1 MPVNRHDGAMTL
13 DADTLVTGGTGFIGR
28 WLVTSLTRRGRRVAV
43 VARGGAARAAELA
56 AFVSAHGGDPSR
68 LAVIDGDLGRD
79 DLGLTPAV
87 GGVRDVFHLA
97 AAFAFGLDAAT
108 ARATNVGGT
117 ERIATWAAAQPGL
130 RRFVHLGGY
139 RATVLPPW
147 LAGAGYPLPARLRA
161 RLYAGHGAYEASK
174 LESYLAIRAR
184 APGLPLTVVHPST
197 VIGAAATG
205 EASQV
210 TGLGETV
217 ARLWRGELPALVGT
231 ARTFVPLVT
240 VDYLAELMATVPEHA
255 ASLGQELCVLDPST
269 PRLPLLMR
277 AIAEHVGVTAP
288 ARLLPRALVARLP
301 RALTGIDREALTF
314 LVEDEYDTTA
324 AEAHAAAIGLARPAL
339 RAATDRWATH
349 LIATRFG
356 EDPAATPGAFVSV
369 AGSRSY
375 VVGDPGSAD
384 ALLLHGLP
392 WNGDSMLALAGALG
406 VTSARPDLPGL
417 GRSSPATTS
426 MPAWLDALTAGR
438 AAPALVIGH
447 SLAAGLALRHALAF
461 PARVRGLVLIS
472 PAFLQRRAPWYARL
486 APLVGRVLRRLDAAS
501 LQRRLLG
508 GGETIVPAVASARA
522 DLARRGVA
530 ARVAAALAVASQRR
544 VRAELAAALA
554 HVEVPVLII
563 HGDQDPLRSRPAR
576 GTVVTIPG
584 GHNPHVASPAVV
596 AEAIAAWQRRA

>member
-1 MPVNRHDGAMTL
+1 MIL
-13 DADTLVTGGTGFIGR
+13 DADTVVTGGTGFIGR

-43 VARGGAARAAELA
+43 VARGGATRAAELA
-56 AFVSAHGGDPSR
+56 AFVTAHGGDGSR
-68 LAVIDGDLGRD
+68 LALIDGDLGCD
-79 DLGLTPAV
+79 DLGLAPMR
-87 GGVRDVFHLA
+87 GVRDVFHLA
-97 AAFAFGLDAAT
+97 AAFSFGMAEAT

-147 LAGAGYPLPARLRA
+147 LAGATCPLPPRLRT
-161 RLYAGHGAYEASK
+161 RLYATHGAYEASK

-255 ASLGQELCVLDPST
+255 ELLGQELCVLDPST

-277 AIAEHVGVTAP
+277 EIAEHVGVAAP
-288 ARLLPRALVARLP
+288 SRILPRGLVARLP

-314 LVEDEYDTTA
+314 LVEDEYDTSA
-324 AEAHAAAIGLARPAL
+324 ADTHAATVGMARPDL
-339 RAATDRWATH
+339 RAATERWVTH

-356 EDPAATPGAFVSV
+356 DDPAAKPGRFVTA

-375 VVGDPGSAD
+375 VVGDPAAAA

-392 WNGDSMLALAGALG
+392 WNGDSMTALASALG
-406 VTSARPDLPGL
+406 ITSARPDLPGL
-417 GRSSPATTS
+417 GRSSPATAS
-426 MPAWLDALTAGR
+426 MPAWLEALTAGR

-461 PARVRGLVLIS
+461 PAQVRGLVLIS
-472 PAFLQRRAPWYARL
+472 PAFLQRRAPWYAQL
-486 APLVGRVLRRLDAAS
+486 APLVGRVLRRLDAAA

-508 GGETIVPAVASARA
+508 AGTAIDPAVASARA
-522 DLARRGVA
+522 DLSRRGVA
-530 ARVAAALAVASQRR
+530 ARVASALAFASRRR
-544 VRAELAAALA
+544 VRADLAAALA
-554 HVEVPVLII
+554 RVEVPVLII
-563 HGDQDPLRSRPAR
+563 HGDQDPLLSRPAR
-576 GTVVTIPG
+576 GTVVTIAG
-584 GHNPHVASPAVV
+584 TGHNPHVAAPAAV
-596 AEAIAAWQRRA
+596 ADAIARWQRA